1 MFLKELK
8 QQLSDLE
15 DNIVLIRTYTHK
27 VNQEMDD
34 VKNIRESVRWSVD
47 NKMYLERK
55 IEGII
60 KSQQNTIETLM
71 NALCNKYEHGLFVYS
86 EDGKIPTV
94 IRNGKQITD
103 NLTQSFSIDWTVG
116 EMPNIDI
123 TQVAGTWEEDNKPE

>member
-1 MFLKELK
+1 MFFKKFKE
-8 QQLSDLE
+8 QLSDLE
-15 DNIVLIRTYTHK
+15 DNIILIRSYTHK

-47 NKMYLERK
+47 NKVYLERK

-71 NALCNKYEHGLFVYS
+71 SALCNKYKHGLFIYS

-123 TQVAGTWEEDNKPE
+123 TQVAGTWEEDNKSE